1 MLLLGLLL
9 FISLTFGKEICLD
22 LRDRG
27 EDPYVAERLYY
38 HLRNLFLE
46 AGLTLSCSDKSQKM
60 YAEVSYSETPISISP
75 KQRVSNYIF
84 YLKVRL
90 NDREFISSAPYSVNS
105 SYGEI
110 PRRKAVDEAF
120 GRMKLSV
127 LEYALELKKHA
138 GAGGN

>member
-1 MLLLGLLL
+1 MLFLGLLL
-9 FISLTFGKEICLD
+9 FISLTFGGEICLD
-22 LRDRG
+22 LKDRG
-27 EDPYVAERLYY
+27 EDPYVAQRLYH

-46 AGLTLSCSDKSQKM
+46 AGFTLSCSDKSKKM

-75 KQRVSNYIF
+75 KQRVSSYIF

-90 NDREFISSAPYSVNS
+90 NDREFMSSAPYSVNS

-120 GRMKLSV
+120 GKMKLSI
-127 LEYALELKKHA
+127 LEYALELKKHESSR
-138 GAGGN
+138 GN